1 MIPIAM
7 KTNDPEET
15 LKMFIFFSDLL
26 NRKVIDSKGKII
38 GKVID
43 LRVAL
48 GELFPPVVSIRI
60 RSKWK
65 KKFAFLPWEAVESI
79 NGRVIR
85 LKPEAENR
93 MVEKPTE
100 LHNQTK
106 AKGEEIL
113 LRDEILDKQVVDTY
127 GAKVERVNDLH
138 LLMAEE
144 QLRLVHVD
152 FGVRGIFRRLGW
164 VKYVDVFTNWLFA
177 YQVPN
182 KLLSW
187 KYIQPL
193 SHDPY
198 KQALK
203 LNVTHRTLSEIHPSD
218 LADILEDLDRYKRSY
233 VFDALDVETQADA
246 LEEVDD
252 ETRVSLIENLNEER
266 ASDIIEEM
274 EPDEAVD
281 LLQDLPEEKKRDLI
295 EGLEDDKR
303 EELEELLAFEEGT
316 AGSIMT
322 PDYIYCLQNDNV
334 GKALEIFRGSDKPL
348 DSVSYIYVT
357 DDKEKLLGVITLRD
371 LILRP
376 ADQIVSGF
384 MKKDIIKLKV
394 DDSAKAAAEI
404 FKKYKFLT
412 IPVVDE
418 NEIMKGI
425 ITLIDGVEAIFPE
438 FGE

>member
-1 MIPIAM
+1 M
-7 KTNDPEET
+7 KTNVPEET
-15 LKMFIFFSDLL
+15 LKMFVFFSDIL
-26 NRKVIDSKGKII
+26 NRRVVDSEGRII
-38 GKVID
+38 GKVVD

-60 RSKWK
+60 RQKRREK
-65 KKFAFLPWEAVESI
+65 AIFLPWEVVESI
-79 NGRVIR
+79 NGRVIS
-85 LKPEAENR
+85 LKPDAENR
-93 MVEKPTE
+93 VGGKQAET
-100 LHNQTK
+100 LDHTRT
-106 AKGEEIL
+106 KGEEIL

-138 LLMAEE
+138 LLLANG

-177 YQVPN
+177 YQIPN

-218 LADILEDLDRYKRSY
+218 LADILEDLDRHKRSY
-233 VFDALDVETQADA
+233 VFDALDVEAQADA

-252 ETRVSLIENLNEER
+252 ETRVSLIENLSEER

-274 EPDEAVD
+274 EPDEAAD

-295 EGLEDDKR
+295 EGLEEEKR
-303 EELEELLAFEEGT
+303 EELEELLTFEEGT

-322 PDYIYCLQNDNV
+322 PNYIYCLHTDNV
-334 GKALEIFRGSDKPL
+334 GRALEVFRGSDKPL
-348 DSVSYIYVT
+348 DSVSYIYVV
-357 DDKEKLLGVITLRD
+357 DDKEKLRGVITLRD

-376 ADQIVSGF
+376 ADSIVSSF
-384 MKKDIIKLKV
+384 MKRDIIKLKV
-394 DDSAKAAAEI
+394 DESVKAAAEI
-404 FKKYKFLT
+404 FKKYKFLA

-418 NEIMKGI
+418 NEVMKGI
-425 ITLIDGVEAIFPE
+425 VTLIDGVEAIFPE

>member
-1 MIPIAM
+1 M
-7 KTNDPEET
+7 KTNVPEET
-15 LKMFIFFSDLL
+15 LKMFVFFSDIL
-26 NRKVIDSKGKII
+26 NRRVVNSEGKII
-38 GKVID
+38 GKVVD

-60 RSKWK
+60 RQK
-65 KKFAFLPWEAVESI
+65 KKGYLVSFPWEMVESI
-79 NGRVIR
+79 NGRVIS
-85 LKPEAENR
+85 LKPEAENQIS
-93 MVEKPTE
+93 EKPSE
-100 LHNQTK
+100 MLNHTK
-106 AKGEEIL
+106 TKGEEIL

-138 LLMAEE
+138 LLLADG

-177 YQVPN
+177 YQIPN

-218 LADILEDLDRYKRSY
+218 LADILEDLDRHRRSY
-233 VFDALDVETQADA
+233 VFDALDVEAQADA

-252 ETRVSLIENLNEER
+252 ETRVSLIENLSEER

-274 EPDEAVD
+274 EPDEAAD
-281 LLQDLPEEKKRDLI
+281 LLQDLSEEKKRDLI

-303 EELEELLAFEEGT
+303 EELEELLTFEEGT

-322 PDYIYCLQNDNV
+322 PNYIYCLQTDNV
-334 GKALEIFRGSDKPL
+334 GKALEVFRGSDKPL

-357 DDKEKLLGVITLRD
+357 DDKEKLLGLITLRD

-376 ADQIVSGF
+376 TDQTISSF

-394 DDSAKAAAEI
+394 DDSVKTAAEI

-418 NEIMKGI
+418 NEVMKGI
-425 ITLIDGVEAIFPE
+425 VTLIDGVEAIFPQ

>member
-1 MIPIAM
+1 M
-7 KTNDPEET
+7 KTNIPEET
-15 LKMFIFFSDLL
+15 LKMFVFFSDIL
-26 NRKVIDSKGKII
+26 NRRVVNSEGKII
-38 GKVID
+38 GKVVD

-60 RSKWK
+60 RPKGK
-65 KKFAFLPWEAVESI
+65 ERFVFLPWGVVESI
-79 NGRVIR
+79 NGRVIN
-85 LKPEAENR
+85 LKPEAENQIT
-93 MVEKPTE
+93 EKPTE
-100 LHNQTK
+100 TLDHTK

-138 LLMAEE
+138 LLLAEG
-144 QLRLVHVD
+144 QLRVVHVD

-177 YQVPN
+177 YQIPN

-187 KYIQPL
+187 KFIQPL

-218 LADILEDLDRYKRSY
+218 LADILEDLDRHKRSY
-233 VFDALDVETQADA
+233 VFDALDVEAQADA

-252 ETRVSLIENLNEER
+252 ETRVSLIENLSEER

-274 EPDEAVD
+274 EPDEAAD
-281 LLQDLPEEKKRDLI
+281 LLQDLPEEKQRDLI
-295 EGLEDDKR
+295 EGLEDEKR
-303 EELEELLAFEEGT
+303 EELEELLTFEEGT

-322 PDYIYCLQNDNV
+322 PNYIYCLQTDNV
-334 GKALEIFRGSDKPL
+334 GKALEVFRGSDKPL

-357 DDKEKLLGVITLRD
+357 NDKEKLLGVITLRD

-376 ADQIVSGF
+376 ADQTVSSF

-394 DDSAKAAAEI
+394 DDSVKTASEI

-418 NEIMKGI
+418 NEVMKGI